1 MTVTD
6 ERTRT
11 SVSSETATELDDFPA
26 LTERYQRELLAH
38 CYRMSGS
45 VHEAEDLVQETLIR
59 ALEVGRQV
67 RGPLLGAYLALPDR
81 DQRLPHQ
88 PRGPAA
94 PAAARRARHRGPDGR

>member
-1 MTVTD
+1 MIYVGDYPGRDELGRVGGSVRARQTEEARPMTVTD

-45 VHEAEDLVQETLIR
+45 VQEAEDLVQETFLR
-59 ALEVGRQV
+59 AWKAADRFEGR
-67 RGPLLGAYLALPDR
+67 
-81 DQRLPHQ
+81 
-88 PRGPAA
+88 
-94 PAAARRARHRGPDGR
+94 